1 MSEFILRSS
10 DLIFEPE
17 PEIVSQVIDSRHSNL
32 ISLGRQCLRGNL
44 TPPDNDSLQTN
55 LEMPVLLNVAKN
67 PEIKTDLAHR
77 SEIITE
83 MVDTFAD
90 HDYVLQTIAKHRSSK
105 RFVYSENLKTLLM
118 NTAGMFNLLSRQE
131 TDDYFKQIDC
141 GVELYESGIDLDN
154 LTPVDEKIVLEL
166 VAARQVIFLTNL
178 RLVLSVSKPH
188 NNPSIDD
195 VDIIEEGIIGL
206 SKAVDRFDRS
216 KKFQFSTYAHEWIF
230 QGIMRAIN
238 YQSRLIRLPMQV
250 HERYC
255 KVFKQLEELA
265 ELLGRDPTDEEKFES
280 TGMSVDDISLLMR
293 HGSYSLPSLDA
304 KLGTDDDNE
313 WTLADFYGEL
323 DPNIEKVNGTPHYS
337 ELLDGIIKEANLDN
351 RRMLVLGLRTEID
364 LSQYGDFEVKRRDG
378 TTITYSQAKAE
389 LQSCLNIKYK
399 DIANILG
406 VTWQRTQN
414 LEKSAMERLQAAA
427 SKEEFHNFWNT
438 AD

>member
-1 MSEFILRSS
+1 MSELILRSS

-44 TPPDNDSLQTN
+44 APTDNDSLQIN
-55 LEMPVLLNVAKN
+55 LETPMLLNVVKN

-77 SEIITE
+77 AEIITD

-90 HDYVLQTIAKHRSSK
+90 HDYVLSTIAKHRSNRISA
-105 RFVYSENLKTLLM
+105 YSEDQKTSLM
-118 NTAGMFNLLSRQE
+118 NTAGMFNMLSRQE

-230 QGIMRAIN
+230 QGVMRAIN
-238 YQSRLIRLPMQV
+238 YQSRLIRLPMLV
-250 HERYC
+250 HEKYC
-255 KVFKQLEELA
+255 KVFKQLEELT

-323 DPNIEKVNGTPHYS
+323 DPNIEKVNGSSHYS

-364 LSQYGDFEVKRRDG
+364 LSKYGDFEVKRSDG
-378 TTITYSQAKAE
+378 TTITYSQAKTE
-389 LQSCLNIKYK
+389 LQSCLNIKYQ
-399 DIANILG
+399 DIADILG
-406 VTWQRTQN
+406 VSWQRTQN

>member
-1 MSEFILRSS
+1 MSEFVLRSS

-17 PEIVSQVIDSRHSNL
+17 PEIACQVIDSRYSDI
-32 ISLGRQCLRGNL
+32 ISLGKQSLRGNL
-44 TPPDNDSLQTN
+44 VPPDNDSLQTN
-55 LEMPVLLNVAKN
+55 LEMPVLLNVAKK
-67 PEIKTDLAHR
+67 PEIETNLAYR

-105 RFVYSENLKTLLM
+105 KFVYSENLKTLLM

-131 TDDYFKQIDC
+131 ADDYFKQIDC

-154 LTPVDEKIVLEL
+154 LTPADEQIVLDL
-166 VAARQVIFLTNL
+166 VAARQVVLLTNL
-178 RLVLSVSKPH
+178 RLVLSVSKPQ

-195 VDIIEEGIIGL
+195 ADIIEEGIIGL

-238 YQSRLIRLPMQV
+238 YQSRLIRVPMHV
-250 HERYC
+250 HEKYC
-255 KVFKQLEELA
+255 KVFKQLEELT
-265 ELLGRDPTDEEKFES
+265 ESLGRNPTDEEKFES
-280 TGMSVDDISLLMR
+280 TGMSVNDISLLMR
-293 HGSYSLPSLDA
+293 NGSYSLPSLDA
-304 KLGTDDDNE
+304 KLGDENE
-313 WTLADFYGEL
+313 GTLADFYGEL
-323 DPNIEKVNGTPHYS
+323 DSNLEKVNGTPYYS

-351 RRMLVLGLRTEID
+351 RRMLVLGLRNEID
-364 LSQYGDFEVKRRDG
+364 LSQYGDFEVKRSDG
-378 TTITYSQAKAE
+378 TTITYSQAKAK

-399 DIANILG
+399 DIADILG

-414 LEKSAMERLQAAA
+414 LEKSAMERLQAVA